1 MTRTGH
7 NPTAE
12 RLARLEQQMEHVVA
26 KVDKISDRQDV
37 IHATMLQAKGA
48 AWLGRWL
55 VPGLTGLIG
64 FLASHFGGTI
74 PPLR

>member
-1 MTRTGH
+1 MARTGGDGIA
-7 NPTAE
+7 TGE

-26 KVDKISDRQDV
+26 KV

-55 VPGLTGLIG
+55 MPSITGIIG
-64 FLASHFGGTI
+64 FVAAQLGGSFHL
-74 PPLR
+74 LR